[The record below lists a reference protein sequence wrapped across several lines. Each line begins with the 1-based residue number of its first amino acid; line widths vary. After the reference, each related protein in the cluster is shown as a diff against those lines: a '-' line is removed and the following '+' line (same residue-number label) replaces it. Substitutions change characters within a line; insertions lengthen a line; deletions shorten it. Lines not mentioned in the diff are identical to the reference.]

1 MSTVALAKVEWTVR
15 RRSLERRR
23 AYLAELQ
30 SLLFMKLLV
39 LKETQKNENRVAL
52 TPELVS
58 KYQKLGIEVFVEAKA
73 GEKSSISD
81 ADFEKSGAKITSDI
95 AQILPEVDA
104 IISVQRADL
113 DFSKTKAGVVLTA
126 LLNPYFQKEKIAELA
141 QKGVSA
147 FALELL
153 PRITR
158 AQTMDT
164 LSSQSNLA
172 GYVSVIEAAYEMPKA
187 VPMMMTA
194 AGTIS
199 AAKFLILGA
208 GVAGLQA
215 IATAKRLGGIVSAF
229 DVRTAAKEQVQSLGA
244 KFIEVKTDEKNDG
257 VYAKEMSDEYKKL
270 QEQLLKDTIKNQD
283 VVIATAL
290 IPGKRA
296 PILISEE
303 MVKSM
308 KAGAIIVDLAA
319 VNGGN
324 CALTE
329 MGKIVEIG
337 GVKIIGHENFPSRI
351 AGDASKLFAK
361 NVFNFIELLASKDKG
376 AIAIDLE
383 DEIVRTT
390 LVAHQNAV
398 TNDSLKS

>member
-1 MSTVALAKVEWTVR
+1 
-15 RRSLERRR
+15 
-23 AYLAELQ
+23 
-30 SLLFMKLLV
+30 MKLLV
-39 LKETQKNENRVAL
+39 LKENHSSENRVAAV
-52 TPELVS
+52 PELIS

-73 GEKSSISD
+73 GEKSAISD
-81 ADFEKSGAKITSDI
+81 TDFEKAGAKIVNDI
-95 AQILPEVDA
+95 SKILPEIDVV
-104 IISVQRADL
+104 ISVQRTDI
-113 DFSKTKAGVVLTA
+113 DFSQVKSGIVFAA
-126 LLNPYFQKEKIAELA
+126 LLNPYFHKEKIAELA

-172 GYVSVIEAAYEMPKA
+172 GYVAVLEAAHEMPKA

-215 IATAKRLGGIVSAF
+215 IATAKRLGGVVSAF

-257 VYAKEMSDEYKKL
+257 VYAKEMSEEYKKL

-283 VVIATAL
+283 VVITTAL
-290 IPGKRA
+290 IPGKKA

-329 MGKIVEIG
+329 VGKIIEVG

-351 AGDASKLFAK
+351 ASDASKLFSK
-361 NVFNFIELLASKDKG
+361 NVFNFIELLASKEKG
-376 AIAIDLE
+376 SIAIDLE
-383 DEIVRTT
+383 DEIVKTT
-390 LVAHQNAV
+390 LVTHRNAV